1 VHFDLHSSNIMVQDG
16 ELVIIDMGDFSIG
29 SNFFDIGLIYM
40 IYGVPELGM
49 CQLAT
54 KIDAARGVE
63 FWESFVAHYFAG
75 RPPEEREFF
84 DANRYFLASLRI
96 VCAISYLPHIRD
108 ELIRLVKEVLLP
120 RIALEAR

>member
-1 VHFDLHSSNIMVQDG
+1 MVQDG